1 MLCFFNNLKE
11 LNFGALMEL
20 YREGNRENAESQ
32 YPGDDLNIGILKS
45 EQDFYQYL
53 QEVFFTT
60 EGATYAVWEEHGCYM
75 SALRLEPYRDGLLLE
90 ALETHP
96 NYRRMGYAK
105 ALISAVLEV
114 LKESGIPA
122 IYAHVHKR
130 NDASL
135 RTHASCG
142 FRRVAEQAVYIDG
155 SVNRHSCTLQYF
167 F

>member
-1 MLCFFNNLKE
+1 MLCVFYNLKG
-11 LNFGALMEL
+11 LNFGQLMEL
-20 YREGNRENAESQ
+20 YREGNRENAEFQ

-45 EQDFYQYL
+45 EQDFYRYL

-60 EGATYAVWEEHGCYM
+60 EGAFYAVWEEHGCYM

-96 NYRRMGYAK
+96 GYRRRGYAK
-105 ALISAVLEV
+105 TLILGVLEA
-114 LKESGIPA
+114 LKESGISTL
-122 IYAHVHKR
+122 YAHVHKR
-130 NDASL
+130 NEASL
-135 RTHASCG
+135 RTHTSCG

-155 SVNRHSCTLQYF
+155 SVNRCSCTLQYF

>member
-1 MLCFFNNLKE
+1 MLCVYCNLKE
-11 LNFGALMEL
+11 LNFGQLMEL
-20 YREGNRENAESQ
+20 YGGGNRENAEYQ

-60 EGATYAVWEEHGCYM
+60 EGASYAVWEEHGCYM

-96 NYRRMGYAK
+96 GYRRRGYAK
-105 ALISAVLEV
+105 TLISAVLEV
-114 LKESGIPA
+114 LKQSGISTV
-122 IYAHVHKR
+122 YAHVDKR
-130 NDASL
+130 NEASL
-135 RTHASCG
+135 RAHVSCG

-155 SVNRHSCTLQYF
+155 SVNRRGCTLQYF